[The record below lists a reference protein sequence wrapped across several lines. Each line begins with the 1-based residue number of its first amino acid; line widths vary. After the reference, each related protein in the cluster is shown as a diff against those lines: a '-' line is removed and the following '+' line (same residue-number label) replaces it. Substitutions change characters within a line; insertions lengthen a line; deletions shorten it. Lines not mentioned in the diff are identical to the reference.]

1 LTLTQGKGFKVV
13 IIDGNSLKV
22 SDVENVAFAK
32 IRVQLAESGRRA
44 MQASRDYIESCIT
57 RGETMYGV
65 NTGFGAFSKVR
76 IDENQIE
83 ELQRNLIRSHCAGIG
98 KPFSAPVVRA
108 LMLLRAN
115 TLARGQ
121 SGVRPVLVEKL
132 IELLDK
138 DIIPWIPEQGSV
150 GASGDLA
157 PLSHLALSLMGEGYI
172 LVADGTRSSTAE
184 IFKKHNVEPL
194 VLKAKEG
201 LSLINGC
208 QVMTALGLLTL
219 SESQSVIKMFD
230 LAAAMTLEATRG
242 SRKPFHPLIAPT
254 RPHPG
259 EAKTAKNVLRLL
271 GATSAIAETH
281 INCNRVQDAYSLRC
295 VPAVHGA
302 IKDVVERSLLIL
314 EREANSS
321 TDNPLVFAE
330 EKIVLSCGNFHG
342 EPVALELD
350 FAAIAMANLGNIS
363 ERRLAKLIDPT
374 FSELP
379 AFLATSGGLQ
389 SGLMIV
395 HVAAAS
401 LVSENKGLCH
411 PASVDSI
418 PTSSDKEDH
427 VSMGTI
433 SARKFARVLD
443 NVKNILAM
451 ELLGASQGL
460 GFLTPLQPAAGVL
473 AAYNKIREQVS
484 FAKDDRMFSEDV
496 EALRAMIDN
505 GSLLKTVESAIGS
518 LEV

>member
-1 LTLTQGKGFKVV
+1 MV
-13 IIDGNSLKV
+13 IINGNSLTV
-22 SDVENVAFAK
+22 QDVVRVARQNEK
-32 IRVQLAESGRRA
+32 VQLAESALKA
-44 MQASRDYIESCIT
+44 MLASRAYIESRIT
-57 RGETMYGV
+57 AGETMYGV
-65 NTGFGAFSKVR
+65 NTGFGAFSQIR
-76 IDENQIE
+76 ISDSQIE
-83 ELQRNLIRSHCAGIG
+83 ALQRNLIRSHSTGVGCA
-98 KPFSAPVVRA
+98 FEAPVVRA

-121 SGVRPVLVEKL
+121 SGVRPDLVFKL

-138 DIIPWIPEQGSV
+138 NVIPWIPEQGSV

-157 PLSHLALSLMGEGYI
+157 PLSHLALTLIGEGYV
-172 LVADGTRSSTAE
+172 LADDGRRVPT
-184 IFKKHNVEPL
+184 VEVFREKQIEP
-194 VLKAKEG
+194 VRLKAKEG

-219 SESQSVIKMFD
+219 FDAQKVIKLFD
-230 LAAAMTLEATRG
+230 LAAAMTLEAIRG
-242 SRKPFHPLIAPT
+242 SRSPFDPLIAPT

-259 EAKTAKNVLRLL
+259 EEKTAKNIMRII
-271 GATSAIAETH
+271 GETSSIAESH
-281 INCNRVQDAYSLRC
+281 LHCNRVQDAYSLRC

-302 IKDVVERSLLIL
+302 VKDVISRSLVIL

-321 TDNPLVFAE
+321 TDNPLVFSEAQR
-330 EKIVLSCGNFHG
+330 VLSCGNFHG
-342 EPVALELD
+342 EPVALEMD

-363 ERRLAKLIDPT
+363 ERRLAKLIDPV
-374 FSELP
+374 FSQLP
-379 AFLATSGGLQ
+379 AFLAKEGGLQ

-433 SARKFARVLD
+433 AARKFARVLD
-443 NVKNILAM
+443 NVKNVLAM

-460 GFLTPLQPAAGVL
+460 GFLEPLESAAGVK
-473 AAYNKIREQVS
+473 AAYGKIRERVS
-484 FAKDDRMFSEDV
+484 FADDDRVFSEDV
-496 EALRAMIDN
+496 EKLRLLIDN
-505 GSLLKTVESAIGS
+505 GSLLTAVEQMVGPLS
-518 LEV
+518 V